1 MTFSKIGR
9 IVTALVASAALGL
22 GMTACGGGTIG
33 YLWVLGTYYNQITG
47 YKIDDYT
54 GNLTAILHSPFTS
67 GGTNPQM
74 LVVKPGGR
82 FVYVV
87 NSGTGSN
94 FSGSSIAEFSVGGGG
109 ELTYEN
115 TFQPQ
120 GTDPIYLQF
129 DSTGNY
135 LYVLTKYSPDYA
147 TTGAGAITAFSVAS
161 DTGVLTI
168 VPNTAVLNPNNT
180 PTYFFDVGKN
190 PVMSKVGGGCLYTLS
205 GTSVFPYVINSSTG
219 TLTVATTGQQFL
231 GSPGYN
237 GTPGSGM
244 NMTSINT
251 GTGSN
256 IFLTDGGLNQV
267 HSYQTTG
274 TACTLSEVAGSQTA
288 NVAVNSI
295 PVNSLTSA
303 NGKYLYVINQGI
315 SSQVSTT
322 ASSISAFT
330 INSTGQL
337 QTLSDSTNN
346 PYPTGSSPVC
356 IVEDPSN
363 KYIYISSNA
372 DNTVTGKLLNQSYG
386 YLSDLSHGSV
396 FPATQNPTCLAMS
409 PNL

>member
-33 YLWVLGTYYNQITG
+33 YLWVVGTYYNQITG

-87 NSGTGSN
+87 NSGTGST

-190 PVMSKVGGGCLYTLS
+190 PVMSKVGGSCLYTLS

-219 TLTVATTGQQFL
+219 TLTVATTGQQIL

-256 IFLTDGGLNQV
+256 
-267 HSYQTTG
+267 
-274 TACTLSEVAGSQTA
+274 
-288 NVAVNSI
+288 
-295 PVNSLTSA
+295 
-303 NGKYLYVINQGI
+303 KYLYVINQGI
-315 SSQVSTT
+315 ASTVSTT

-386 YLSDLSHGSV
+386 YLSDLQHGSV
-396 FPATQNPTCLAMS
+396 FPATQNPTCLAVS